1 MRVLATISVIVL
13 SACQSNEIATVNMG
27 GDNILP
33 SRYVCEARR
42 YSKTIDSTRALVDLN
57 TGVAHLAGAT
67 ERFTRAEVDEFKR
80 ERGLDELITL
90 TFNPGTVVIGSLN
103 SNLESVRHPYRIR
116 DGKAYFQSSMRIR
129 VEGINARGEGGG
141 TLDFA
146 TLEFTSNLKINMLGE
161 TAAIAVVYQ
170 CVIR

>member
-1 MRVLATISVIVL
+1 MRVLATISFITL
-13 SACQSNEIATVNMG
+13 SACQSNEIATVNLG

-42 YSKTIDSTRALVDLN
+42 YSKTIDSKRVSVDLIS
-57 TGVAHLAGAT
+57 GVADFAGAK
-67 ERFTRAEVDEFKR
+67 ERFSRAEVDEFKR
-80 ERGLDELITL
+80 ERGLDELTTL
-90 TFNPGTVVIGSLN
+90 TFSQGTVIVGSLN
-103 SNLESVRHPYRIR
+103 SNLESVRHSYRIR
-116 DGKAYFQSSMRIR
+116 DGKAFFQSVLRIR
-129 VEGINARGEGGG
+129 VEGVNARAEGGG
-141 TLDFA
+141 TFDFA